1 MIRDSLVFWQKSKF
15 ALHLHANFH
24 DSLKNIEKNSHVFH
38 NNSYICKLNYKIGIK
53 GYSLAIKRIEME
65 NNEQLTQNPA
75 IEGGI
80 ENETTTSKAA
90 TKAID
95 GNEKKKIV
103 KLIQPSILPGK
114 VKVEVNTLV
123 AEMIA
128 ETAPVADEVMPEM
141 VDAAEPDEDELV
153 EDNADLDGLNK
164 LQLVEMLEELVQ
176 DSDVQNIKDKVAA
189 IRLHFNKLNKE
200 DMDNEL
206 DQFLQ
211 GGGEAESF
219 QHVEDPIEQRFNAAF
234 GIFKAN
240 RAKQNEDMEK
250 QKVENLAKKQAI
262 LDELKEIIASDD
274 SLKKTYDDFRALQ
287 DRWKEIGP
295 VPAAENSNLWN
306 NYHFLV
312 EKFFD
317 KVRIGRELRD
327 LDMKKN
333 LDAKIELCEK
343 AEELLDEKSITK
355 AFKALQK
362 LHEDWKEVGPVPQD
376 KKDEIWE
383 RFKAATDKINQIR
396 REHYAQI
403 EEEQTGNLEA
413 KKALCEKAEELIA
426 EDYTSVNAWQKKSDE
441 LSEIFGVWKT
451 IGPASKKDN
460 EEIWQRFRGTMDA
473 FFAKKKEFFATLKDR
488 QTENLERKTQL
499 CIEAEALM
507 ESTDWKNATEQI
519 KKLQEEWK
527 TIGPVPKRHTDKI
540 WKRFRAAC
548 DTFFNRKNEH
558 FSGRRTEEEANLA
571 AKKALIEEI
580 KAFEIGPSRNENM
593 EAIKAFQKRWIEIGY
608 VPMKY
613 KDAINK
619 EYRELIDGFFDTMRK
634 NQNEASTNEFR
645 EMMEGWRDDPNA
657 NDRVRRER
665 NTLQT
670 RIQKLRDE
678 IAAMENNI
686 GFFSNSKNSELMR
699 AEYEKKINKAKDDLK
714 VLEAKL
720 KIAEE

>member
-1 MIRDSLVFWQKSKF
+1 
-15 ALHLHANFH
+15 
-24 DSLKNIEKNSHVFH
+24 
-38 NNSYICKLNYKIGIK
+38 
-53 GYSLAIKRIEME
+53 ME
-65 NNEQLTQNPA
+65 NEKK
-75 IEGGI
+75 
-80 ENETTTSKAA
+80 TSKAPK
-90 TKAID
+90 KAID

-114 VKVEVNTLV
+114 VRIEVNTLV
-123 AEMIA
+123 VEPQQ
-128 ETAPVADEVMPEM
+128 APVVDEELPEIVNAPEM
-141 VDAAEPDEDELV
+141 EEEEVV
-153 EDNADLDGLNK
+153 EENNEFEGLNK

-176 DSDVQNIKDKVAA
+176 DADIQNIKDKVAA
-189 IRLHFNKLNKE
+189 VRLHFNKLNKE

-206 DQFLQ
+206 DRFIQ

-250 QKVENLAKKQAI
+250 QKTENLAKKQAI
-262 LDELKEIIASDD
+262 LDELKEIIASDE

-333 LDAKIELCEK
+333 LDSKIELCEK

-362 LHEDWKEVGPVPQD
+362 LHEEWKEVGPVPQE

-396 REHYAQI
+396 REHYAKI
-403 EEEQTGNLEA
+403 EEEQAGNLET
-413 KKALCEKAEELIA
+413 KKALCDKAEELIA
-426 EDYTSVNAWQKKSDE
+426 EEYTSVNAWQKKSNE
-441 LSEIFGVWKT
+441 LSEIFNVWKT
-451 IGPASKKDN
+451 VGPASKKDN
-460 EEIWQRFRGTMDA
+460 EEIWQRFRGAMDT
-473 FFAKKKEFFATLKDR
+473 FFAKKKAFFASLKDR

-507 ESTDWKNATEQI
+507 ESTEWKNATEQM

-580 KAFEIGPSRNENM
+580 KAFEIGPNRNENM

-608 VPMKY
+608 VPMKH

-619 EYRELIDGFFDTMRK
+619 EYRELIDGLFDTMRK

-645 EMMEGWRDDPNA
+645 EMMEGWKDDPTA

-699 AEYEKKINKAKDDLK
+699 AEYEKKINKAKEDLK

>member
-1 MIRDSLVFWQKSKF
+1 
-15 ALHLHANFH
+15 
-24 DSLKNIEKNSHVFH
+24 
-38 NNSYICKLNYKIGIK
+38 
-53 GYSLAIKRIEME
+53 ME

-75 IEGGI
+75 SGEGF
-80 ENETTTSKAA
+80 ENETTTSKAPK
-90 TKAID
+90 KAID

-114 VKVEVNTLV
+114 VRIEVKTLMDGV
-123 AEMIA
+123 KI
-128 ETAPVADEVMPEM
+128 ETTPVADEVVPEM
-141 VDAAEPDEDELV
+141 ENVPEMDEDELV
-153 EDNADLDGLNK
+153 EDNVEFEGLNK

-176 DSDVQNIKDKVAA
+176 NIDVQSIKDKVAA

-200 DMDNEL
+200 DLDNEL

-211 GGGEAESF
+211 GGGEVESF
-219 QHVEDPIEQRFNAAF
+219 QHVEDPIEQRFNTAF

-240 RAKQNEDMEK
+240 RAKQNEDLEK

-287 DRWKEIGP
+287 DRWKEIGS

-333 LDAKIELCEK
+333 LDAKIDLCEK

-362 LHEDWKEVGPVPQD
+362 LHEDWKEIGPVPQE

-383 RFKAATDKINQIR
+383 RFKAATEKINQIR
-396 REHYAQI
+396 REHYSKI
-403 EEEQTGNLEA
+403 EEEQGANLEA
-413 KKALCEKAEELIA
+413 KKTLCEKAEQLIA
-426 EDYTSVNAWQKKSDE
+426 EEYTSVNAWQKKSDE

-451 IGPASKKDN
+451 VGPASKKDN
-460 EEIWQRFRGTMDA
+460 EEIWQRFRGVMDA
-473 FFAKKKEFFATLKDR
+473 FFAKKKAFFASLKDR

-507 ESTDWKNATEQI
+507 ESTEWKNATEQM

-527 TIGPVPKRHTDKI
+527 TIGPVPKRHADKI

-548 DTFFNRKNEH
+548 DTFFTRKNEH

-571 AKKALIEEI
+571 AKRALIEEI
-580 KAFEIGPSRNENM
+580 KTFELGPNRNENM
-593 EAIKAFQKRWIEIGY
+593 DALKAFQKRWIEIGY
-608 VPMKY
+608 VPMKH

-619 EYRELIDGFFDTMRK
+619 EYRELIDGLFDMMRK

-645 EMMEGWRDDPNA
+645 EMMEGWKDDPNA
-657 NDRVRRER
+657 GDRVRKESSK
-665 NTLQT
+665 LQI
-670 RIQKLRDE
+670 RIQKLREE
-678 IAAMENNI
+678 ISVLENNI

-699 AEYEKKINKAKDDLK
+699 AEYEKKINKAKEDLK
-714 VLEAKL
+714 VLEEKL

>member
-1 MIRDSLVFWQKSKF
+1 
-15 ALHLHANFH
+15 
-24 DSLKNIEKNSHVFH
+24 
-38 NNSYICKLNYKIGIK
+38 
-53 GYSLAIKRIEME
+53 ME
-65 NNEQLTQNPA
+65 NNEQLNQNSPVS
-75 IEGGI
+75 EGM
-80 ENETTTSKAA
+80 ENEKKTSKAPK
-90 TKAID
+90 KAID

-114 VKVEVNTLV
+114 VRIEVNTLV
-123 AEMIA
+123 VEPQQ
-128 ETAPVADEVMPEM
+128 APVVDEELPEIVNAPEM
-141 VDAAEPDEDELV
+141 EEEEVV
-153 EDNADLDGLNK
+153 EENNEFEGLNK

-176 DSDVQNIKDKVAA
+176 DADIQNIKDKVAA
-189 IRLHFNKLNKE
+189 VRLHFNKLNKE

-206 DQFLQ
+206 DRFIQ

-250 QKVENLAKKQAI
+250 QKTENLAKKQAI
-262 LDELKEIIASDD
+262 LDELKEIIASDE

-333 LDAKIELCEK
+333 LDSKIELCEK

-362 LHEDWKEVGPVPQD
+362 LHEEWKEVGPVPQE

-396 REHYAQI
+396 REHYAKI
-403 EEEQTGNLEA
+403 EEEQAGNLET
-413 KKALCEKAEELIA
+413 KKALCDKAEELIA
-426 EDYTSVNAWQKKSDE
+426 EEYTSVNAWQKKSNE
-441 LSEIFGVWKT
+441 LSEIFNVWKT
-451 IGPASKKDN
+451 VGPASKKDN
-460 EEIWQRFRGTMDA
+460 EEIWQRFRGAMDT
-473 FFAKKKEFFATLKDR
+473 FFAKKKAFFASLKDR

-507 ESTDWKNATEQI
+507 ESTEWKNATEQM

-580 KAFEIGPSRNENM
+580 KAFEIGPNRNENM

-608 VPMKY
+608 VPMKH

-619 EYRELIDGFFDTMRK
+619 EYRELIDGLFDTMRK

-645 EMMEGWRDDPNA
+645 EMMEGWKDDPTA

-699 AEYEKKINKAKDDLK
+699 AEYEKKINKAKEDLK

>member
-1 MIRDSLVFWQKSKF
+1 
-15 ALHLHANFH
+15 
-24 DSLKNIEKNSHVFH
+24 
-38 NNSYICKLNYKIGIK
+38 
-53 GYSLAIKRIEME
+53 ME

-75 IEGGI
+75 IEEGI
-80 ENETTTSKAA
+80 ENETTTSKAPK
-90 TKAID
+90 KAID

-103 KLIQPSILPGK
+103 KLIQPNILPGK
-114 VKVEVNTLV
+114 VRIEVNTLV
-123 AEMIA
+123 AEAKA
-128 ETAPVADEVMPEM
+128 EPAPAMDEVMPEM
-141 VDAAEPDEDELV
+141 AETPELDEEDLV

-176 DSDVQNIKDKVAA
+176 DSDVQKIKDKVAA
-189 IRLHFNKLNKE
+189 IRLHFNKLNKD

-206 DQFLQ
+206 DQFLK

-234 GIFKAN
+234 GIFKSN
-240 RAKQNEDMEK
+240 RAKQNEDLEK
-250 QKVENLAKKQAI
+250 QKVDNLAKKQAI
-262 LDELKEIIASDD
+262 LDELKEIITSDD
-274 SLKKTYDDFRALQ
+274 TLKKTYDDFRALQ

-306 NYHFLV
+306 SYHFLV

-396 REHYAQI
+396 REHYAKI
-403 EEEQTGNLEA
+403 EEEQASNLEA
-413 KKALCEKAEELIA
+413 KKALCDKAEELIA
-426 EDYTSVNAWQKKSDE
+426 EDYQSVNAWQKKSTE
-441 LSEIFGVWKT
+441 LAEIFGIWKT
-451 IGPASKKDN
+451 VGPASKKDN
-460 EEIWQRFRGTMDA
+460 EDIWQRFRGSMDT

-499 CIEAEALM
+499 CIEAEGLM
-507 ESTDWKNATEQI
+507 ESTEWKHATEQM

-548 DTFFNRKNEH
+548 DTFFTRKNEH

-571 AKKALIEEI
+571 AKRSLIEEI
-580 KAFEIGPSRNENM
+580 KSFQLTPSRNENM
-593 EAIKAFQKRWIEIGY
+593 DAIKAFQKRWIEIGY
-608 VPMKY
+608 VPMKH

-619 EYRELIDGFFDTMRK
+619 EYRELIDGLFDTMRK
-634 NQNEASTNEFR
+634 NQNEASTNDFR
-645 EMMEGWRDDPNA
+645 EMMESWKDDPNA

-699 AEYEKKINKAKDDLK
+699 AEYEKKITKAKDDLK

-720 KIAEE
+720 KIAEG

>member
-1 MIRDSLVFWQKSKF
+1 
-15 ALHLHANFH
+15 
-24 DSLKNIEKNSHVFH
+24 
-38 NNSYICKLNYKIGIK
+38 
-53 GYSLAIKRIEME
+53 ME
-65 NNEQLTQNPA
+65 NNEELTQNPVVS
-75 IEGGI
+75 EEV
-80 ENETTTSKAA
+80 ENELITKKAPK
-90 TKAID
+90 KALD
-95 GNEKKKIV
+95 ANEKKKIV
-103 KLIQPSILPGK
+103 KLIQSSILPTK
-114 VKVEVNTLV
+114 VRIEVNTLV
-123 AEMIA
+123 AEKNA

-141 VDAAEPDEDELV
+141 VDAIDPDEEELV
-153 EDNADLDGLNK
+153 EDNTDLDGLNK

-176 DSDVQNIKDKVAA
+176 DPDVQNIKDKVAA

-206 DQFLQ
+206 DKFLQ

-250 QKVENLAKKQAI
+250 QKMENLAKKQAI
-262 LDELKEIIASDD
+262 LEELKEIIASDD
-274 SLKKTYDDFRALQ
+274 SLKKTYDDFRGLQ

-355 AFKALQK
+355 AFKSLQK
-362 LHEDWKEVGPVPQD
+362 LHEEWKEVGPVPQD

-403 EEEQTGNLEA
+403 EEEQSGNLEA
-413 KKALCEKAEELIA
+413 KKALCEKAEELVA

-460 EEIWQRFRGTMDA
+460 EEIWQRFRGAMDT
-473 FFAKKKEFFATLKDR
+473 FFAKKKAFFATLKDR

-548 DTFFNRKNEH
+548 DTFFTRKNEH

-571 AKKALIEEI
+571 AKKALLEEI
-580 KAFEIGPSRNENM
+580 KAFEIGPNRNENM

-699 AEYEKKINKAKDDLK
+699 AEYEKKINKAKEDLK

>member
-1 MIRDSLVFWQKSKF
+1 
-15 ALHLHANFH
+15 
-24 DSLKNIEKNSHVFH
+24 
-38 NNSYICKLNYKIGIK
+38 
-53 GYSLAIKRIEME
+53 ME
-65 NNEQLTQNPA
+65 NNEQLNQNSPVS
-75 IEGGI
+75 EGM
-80 ENETTTSKAA
+80 ENEKKTSKAPK
-90 TKAID
+90 KAID

-114 VKVEVNTLV
+114 VRIEVNTLV
-123 AEMIA
+123 VEPQQ
-128 ETAPVADEVMPEM
+128 APVVDEELPEIVNAPEMEEDEV
-141 VDAAEPDEDELV
+141 V
-153 EDNADLDGLNK
+153 EENNEFEGLNK
-164 LQLVEMLEELVQ
+164 LQLVEKLEELVQ
-176 DSDVQNIKDKVAA
+176 DADVQNIKDKVAA
-189 IRLHFNKLNKE
+189 VRLHFNKLNKE

-206 DQFLQ
+206 DRFIQ

-250 QKVENLAKKQAI
+250 QKTENLAKKQAI
-262 LDELKEIIASDD
+262 LDELKEIIASDE

-333 LDAKIELCEK
+333 LDSKIELCEK
-343 AEELLDEKSITK
+343 AEELLGEKSITK

-362 LHEDWKEVGPVPQD
+362 LHEEWKEVGPVPQE

-396 REHYAQI
+396 REHYAKI
-403 EEEQTGNLEA
+403 EEEQSGNLET
-413 KKALCEKAEELIA
+413 KKALCDKAEELIA
-426 EDYTSVNAWQKKSDE
+426 EEYTSVNAWQKKSNE
-441 LSEIFGVWKT
+441 LSEIFNVWKT
-451 IGPASKKDN
+451 VGPASKKDN
-460 EEIWQRFRGTMDA
+460 EEIWQRFRGAMDT
-473 FFAKKKEFFATLKDR
+473 FFAKKKAFFASLKDR

-507 ESTDWKNATEQI
+507 ESTEWKNATEQM

-580 KAFEIGPSRNENM
+580 KAFEIGPNRNENM

-608 VPMKY
+608 VPMKH

-619 EYRELIDGFFDTMRK
+619 EYRELIDGLFDTMRK

-645 EMMEGWRDDPNA
+645 EMMEGWKDDPTA

-699 AEYEKKINKAKDDLK
+699 AEYEKKINKAKEDLK

>member
-1 MIRDSLVFWQKSKF
+1 
-15 ALHLHANFH
+15 
-24 DSLKNIEKNSHVFH
+24 
-38 NNSYICKLNYKIGIK
+38 
-53 GYSLAIKRIEME
+53 ME

-75 IEGGI
+75 IEEGI
-80 ENETTTSKAA
+80 ENETMTSKASN
-90 TKAID
+90 KAID

-103 KLIQPSILPGK
+103 KLIQSNILPGK
-114 VKVEVNTLV
+114 VKIEVNTLV
-123 AEMIA
+123 AEAQA
-128 ETAPVADEVMPEM
+128 ETAPVDDEVMPEI
-141 VDAAEPDEDELV
+141 VEAPEPDEDEMA
-153 EDNADLDGLNK
+153 EDNTDFDGLNK
-164 LQLVEMLEELVQ
+164 LELVEKLEELVQ
-176 DSDVQNIKDKVAA
+176 ETDVQKIKDKVSA

-206 DQFLQ
+206 SQFLQ

-219 QHVEDPIEQRFNAAF
+219 QHIEDPIEQRFNAAF
-234 GIFKAN
+234 GIYKAN
-240 RAKQNEDMEK
+240 RAKQNEDLEK
-250 QKVENLAKKQAI
+250 QKQENLTKKQAI
-262 LDELKEIIASDD
+262 LDELRGILASDD
-274 SLKKTYDDFRALQ
+274 MLKKTYDDFRALQ
-287 DRWKEIGP
+287 DRWKEIGS

-317 KVRIGRELRD
+317 KIKMERELRD

-396 REHYAQI
+396 REHYAQL

-451 IGPASKKDN
+451 VGPAGKKEN
-460 EEIWQRFRGTMDA
+460 EEIWQRFRASMDA

-507 ESTDWKNATEQI
+507 DSTEWKNATEQM

-571 AKKALIEEI
+571 AKKALLEEI
-580 KAFEIGPSRNENM
+580 KAFELGTSRNENM
-593 EAIKAFQKRWIEIGY
+593 DAIKAFQKRWIEIGY
-608 VPMKY
+608 VPMKQ

-619 EYRELIDGFFDTMRK
+619 EYRELIDGLFDTMRK

-645 EMMEGWRDDPNA
+645 EMMESWKDDPNA
-657 NDRVRRER
+657 GERVRKEG
-665 NTLQT
+665 NKLQT
-670 RIQKLRDE
+670 RIQKLREE
-678 IAAMENNI
+678 IAVLENNI

-699 AEYEKKINKAKDDLK
+699 AEYEKKINKAKEDLK
-714 VLEAKL
+714 VLEDKL

>member
-1 MIRDSLVFWQKSKF
+1 
-15 ALHLHANFH
+15 
-24 DSLKNIEKNSHVFH
+24 
-38 NNSYICKLNYKIGIK
+38 
-53 GYSLAIKRIEME
+53 ME
-65 NNEQLTQNPA
+65 NNEQLNQNSVVN
-75 IEGGI
+75 EGV
-80 ENETTTSKAA
+80 ENEQITSKAQK
-90 TKAID
+90 KAID
-95 GNEKKKIV
+95 ANEKKKIV
-103 KLIQPSILPGK
+103 KLIQPSILPAK
-114 VKVEVNTLV
+114 VRIDVHTLMAEEKAEV
-123 AEMIA
+123 
-128 ETAPVADEVMPEM
+128 APATDEVIPEM
-141 VDAAEPDEDELV
+141 ENVPEVDEEELE
-153 EDNADLDGLNK
+153 EDNVELEGLNK

-176 DSDVQNIKDKVAA
+176 DTEIQNIKDKVSA

-206 DQFLQ
+206 DQFLK
-211 GGGEAESF
+211 GGGEAESY

-240 RAKQNEDMEK
+240 RAKQNEDLEK

-262 LDELKEIIASDD
+262 LDELKEIIASDET
-274 SLKKTYDDFRALQ
+274 LKKTYDDFRALQ
-287 DRWKEIGP
+287 DRWKEIGS

-333 LDAKIELCEK
+333 LDAKIDLCEK

-396 REHYAQI
+396 REHYSKI
-403 EEEQTGNLEA
+403 EEEQTANLET
-413 KKALCEKAEELIA
+413 KKALCDKAEELVA
-426 EDYTSVNAWQKKSDE
+426 ENYQSVNAWQKKSTE
-441 LSEIFGVWKT
+441 LSEIFDVWKT
-451 IGPASKKDN
+451 VGPAGKKDN
-460 EEIWQRFRGTMDA
+460 EEIWQRFRGTMDT
-473 FFAKKKEFFATLKDR
+473 FFAMKKAFFATLKDR

-499 CIEAEALM
+499 CIEAEGLM
-507 ESTDWKNATEQI
+507 DSTEWKTATEQI

-527 TIGPVPKRHTDKI
+527 TIGPVPKRHADKI

-558 FSGRRTEEEANLA
+558 FSGRRTEEEANLT
-571 AKKALIEEI
+571 AKKALLDEI
-580 KAFEIGPSRNENM
+580 KAFELTSSRNENM
-593 EAIKAFQKRWIEIGY
+593 DAIKAFQKRWIEIGF
-608 VPMKY
+608 VPMKH
-613 KDAINK
+613 KDSINK
-619 EYRELIDGFFDTMRK
+619 EYRELIDGLFDTMRK
-634 NQNEASTNEFR
+634 NQNEASTNDFR
-645 EMMEGWRDDPNA
+645 EMMETWKDDPNA
-657 NDRVRRER
+657 NDKVRRER

-699 AEYEKKINKAKDDLK
+699 AEYEKKINKAKEDLK
-714 VLEAKL
+714 VLEEKL

>member
-1 MIRDSLVFWQKSKF
+1 
-15 ALHLHANFH
+15 
-24 DSLKNIEKNSHVFH
+24 
-38 NNSYICKLNYKIGIK
+38 
-53 GYSLAIKRIEME
+53 ME
-65 NNEQLTQNPA
+65 NEKKTA
-75 IEGGI
+75 
-80 ENETTTSKAA
+80 KAPK
-90 TKAID
+90 KAID

-114 VKVEVNTLV
+114 VRIEVSTLV
-123 AEMIA
+123 EEQP
-128 ETAPVADEVMPEM
+128 ETAPVVDEELPEIVNVPEMEEDEVE
-141 VDAAEPDEDELV
+141 ENNEFE
-153 EDNADLDGLNK
+153 GLNK

-176 DSDVQNIKDKVAA
+176 DADVQNIKDKVAA
-189 IRLHFNKLNKE
+189 VRLHFNKLNKV

-206 DQFLQ
+206 DRFIQ

-240 RAKQNEDMEK
+240 RAKQNEDLEK
-250 QKVENLAKKQAI
+250 QKAENLVKKQAI
-262 LDELKEIIASDD
+262 LEELKEIIASDE

-295 VPAAENSNLWN
+295 VPAAENANLWN

-333 LDAKIELCEK
+333 LDAKIDLCEK

-355 AFKALQK
+355 AFKSLQK
-362 LHEDWKEVGPVPQD
+362 LHEEWKEVGPVPQE

-383 RFKAATDKINQIR
+383 RFKSATDKINQIR
-396 REHYAQI
+396 REHYAKI
-403 EEEQTGNLEA
+403 EEEQAGNLET
-413 KKALCEKAEELIA
+413 KKALCDKAEELLA
-426 EDYTSVNAWQKKSDE
+426 EEYTSVNAWQKKSNE
-441 LSEIFGVWKT
+441 LSEIFNVWKT
-451 IGPASKKDN
+451 VGPASKKDN
-460 EEIWQRFRGTMDA
+460 EEIWQRFRGAMDT
-473 FFAKKKEFFATLKDR
+473 FFAKKKAFFASLKDR

-507 ESTDWKNATEQI
+507 ESTDWKNATEQM

-580 KAFEIGPSRNENM
+580 KAFEIGPNRNENM
-593 EAIKAFQKRWIEIGY
+593 DAIKAFQKRWIEIGY

-619 EYRELIDGFFDTMRK
+619 EYRELIDGLFDTMRK

-645 EMMEGWRDDPNA
+645 EMMDTWKDDPNA

-678 IAAMENNI
+678 IAVLENNI

-699 AEYEKKINKAKDDLK
+699 AEYEKKIKKAKDDLK

>member
-1 MIRDSLVFWQKSKF
+1 MV
-15 ALHLHANFH
+15 
-24 DSLKNIEKNSHVFH
+24 V
-38 NNSYICKLNYKIGIK
+38 
-53 GYSLAIKRIEME
+53 KRIEME
-65 NNEQLTQNPA
+65 NNEQLTQNPSM
-75 IEGGI
+75 EEGI
-80 ENETTTSKAA
+80 ENAMTTKASK
-90 TKAID
+90 KAID

-103 KLIQPSILPGK
+103 KLIQPSILPAK
-114 VKVEVNTLV
+114 VRIEVATLV
-123 AEMIA
+123 AETIA
-128 ETAPVADEVMPEM
+128 ETAPEADEVMPEM
-141 VDAAEPDEDELV
+141 VDVAEPDEEELV

-200 DMDNEL
+200 DLDNEL
-206 DQFLQ
+206 DKFLQ

-219 QHVEDPIEQRFNAAF
+219 QHTEDPVEQRFNAAF

-250 QKVENLAKKQAI
+250 QKAENLAKKQAI

-274 SLKKTYDDFRALQ
+274 SLKKTYDDFRGLQ

-403 EEEQTGNLEA
+403 EGEQSANLEA
-413 KKALCEKAEELIA
+413 KKALCEKAEALIA
-426 EDYTSVNAWQKKSDE
+426 EDYTSVNAWQKKSTE

-451 IGPASKKDN
+451 VGPANKKDN
-460 EEIWQRFRGTMDA
+460 EEIWQRFRGAMDA
-473 FFAKKKEFFATLKDR
+473 FFAKKKEFFAGLKDR

-507 ESTDWKNATEQI
+507 ESTEWKNATEQM

-527 TIGPVPKRHTDKI
+527 TIGPVPKRHADKI

-548 DTFFNRKNEH
+548 DAFFTARDNRPDGQG
-558 FSGRRTEEEANLA
+558 SLSANLA

-580 KAFEIGPSRNENM
+580 KAYEPAADKDVDAQKSFAEKWNAIG
-593 EAIKAFQKRWIEIGY
+593 F
-608 VPMKY
+608 VPFKE
-613 KDAINK
+613 KDAIQAAYK
-619 EYRELIDGFFDTMRK
+619 EAMSSKFPGFGSRGPRRP
-634 NQNEASTNEFR
+634 ERGA
-645 EMMEGWRDDPNA
+645 G
-657 NDRVRRER
+657 RER
-665 NTLQT
+665 RPMTETDRLKEQFNALQSE
-670 RIQKLRDE
+670 IQTY
-678 IAAMENNI
+678 ENNI
-686 GFFSNSKNSELMR
+686 GFFGLSKG
-699 AEYEKKINKAKDDLK
+699 AEKLKAQMQERIDAAKAKLEELK
-714 VLEAKL
+714 AQIRAKE
-720 KIAEE
+720 AEEAQE

>member
-1 MIRDSLVFWQKSKF
+1 
-15 ALHLHANFH
+15 
-24 DSLKNIEKNSHVFH
+24 
-38 NNSYICKLNYKIGIK
+38 
-53 GYSLAIKRIEME
+53 ME
-65 NNEQLTQNPA
+65 NNEQLAQNPSTN
-75 IEGGI
+75 EGI
-80 ENETTTSKAA
+80 ENEQITKKAA
-90 TKAID
+90 KKAID
-95 GNEKKKIV
+95 ANEKKKIV
-103 KLIQPSILPGK
+103 KLIQPNILPGK
-114 VKVEVNTLV
+114 VRIDVATLGG
-123 AEMIA
+123 EEKP
-128 ETAPVADEVMPEM
+128 ETAPLADEVMPDIVEAPEM
-141 VDAAEPDEDELV
+141 DEDEGV
-153 EDNADLDGLNK
+153 EDIALDGLNK

-176 DSDVQNIKDKVAA
+176 DSDIQNIKDKVAA

-240 RAKQNEDMEK
+240 RAKQNEDLEK
-250 QKVENLAKKQAI
+250 QKVENLSKKQAI
-262 LDELKEIIASDD
+262 LDELKEIIASDE
-274 SLKKTYDDFRALQ
+274 SLKKTYDDFHALQ

-333 LDAKIELCEK
+333 LDSKIELCEK

-396 REHYAQI
+396 REHYSKI
-403 EEEQTGNLEA
+403 EEEQTSNLET
-413 KKALCEKAEELIA
+413 KKALCDKAEELIA
-426 EDYTSVNAWQKKSDE
+426 EDYQSVNAWQKKSTE
-441 LSEIFGVWKT
+441 LAEIFGIWKT
-451 IGPASKKDN
+451 VGPASKKDN
-460 EEIWQRFRGTMDA
+460 EEIWQRFRGTMDT
-473 FFAKKKEFFATLKDR
+473 FFAKKKAFFAGLKDR

-507 ESTDWKNATEQI
+507 DSSEWKTVTEQM

-558 FSGRRTEEEANLA
+558 FSGRRTEEDANLA

-580 KAFEIGPSRNENM
+580 KAFQLTPSRNENM

-608 VPMKY
+608 VPMKH

-619 EYRELIDGFFDTMRK
+619 EYRELIDGLFDMMRK
-634 NQNEASTNEFR
+634 NQNEASTNDFR
-645 EMMEGWRDDPNA
+645 EMMESWKDDPNA
-657 NDRVRRER
+657 GERVRKESSK
-665 NTLQT
+665 LQT

-699 AEYEKKINKAKDDLK
+699 AEYEKKINKAKEDLK

>member
-1 MIRDSLVFWQKSKF
+1 M
-15 ALHLHANFH
+15 
-24 DSLKNIEKNSHVFH
+24 
-38 NNSYICKLNYKIGIK
+38 
-53 GYSLAIKRIEME
+53 AIKRIEME

-426 EDYTSVNAWQKKSDE
+426 EDYTSVNAWQKKSTE

-699 AEYEKKINKAKDDLK
+699 AEYEKKINKAKEDLK

>member
-1 MIRDSLVFWQKSKF
+1 
-15 ALHLHANFH
+15 
-24 DSLKNIEKNSHVFH
+24 
-38 NNSYICKLNYKIGIK
+38 
-53 GYSLAIKRIEME
+53 ME
-65 NNEQLTQNPA
+65 NNEQQNQNP
-75 IEGGI
+75 ITQEGI
-80 ENETTTSKAA
+80 ENEQITSNVSK
-90 TKAID
+90 KAID
-95 GNEKKKIV
+95 ANEKKKIV
-103 KLIQPSILPGK
+103 KLIQPNILPGK
-114 VKVEVNTLV
+114 VRVEAKSFDDTP
-123 AEMIA
+123 
-128 ETAPVADEVMPEM
+128 APVADEMMPEM
-141 VDAAEPDEDELV
+141 TEIADQDEDEMV
-153 EDNADLDGLNK
+153 EDNADLEGLNK
-164 LQLVEMLEELVQ
+164 LQLVEMLEELVK
-176 DSDVQNIKDKVAA
+176 DADVQNIKDKVAA

-200 DMDNEL
+200 DMDSEL
-206 DQFLQ
+206 EKFLQ

-219 QHVEDPIEQRFNAAF
+219 QHVEDPVEQRFNAAF

-240 RAKQNEDMEK
+240 RAKQNEDLEK
-250 QKVENLAKKQAI
+250 QKADNLAKKQAI
-262 LDELKEIIASDD
+262 LDELKDIIASDD
-274 SLKKTYDDFRALQ
+274 TLKKTYDDFRALQ

-295 VPAAENSNLWN
+295 VPATENSNLWN

-333 LDAKIELCEK
+333 LDAKIDLCEK

-362 LHEDWKEVGPVPQD
+362 LHEDWKEIGPVPQD

-396 REHYAQI
+396 REHYAKI
-403 EEEQTGNLEA
+403 EEEQSGNLEA
-413 KKALCEKAEELIA
+413 KKALCEKAEELVA
-426 EDYTSVNAWQKKSDE
+426 EDYVSVNAWQKKSTE

-451 IGPASKKDN
+451 VGPASKKDN
-460 EEIWQRFRGTMDA
+460 EEIWQRFRSSMDT
-473 FFAKKKEFFATLKDR
+473 FFAKKKAFFAGLKDR

-499 CIEAEALM
+499 CIEAEGLM
-507 ESTDWKNATEQI
+507 ESTDWKSATEQM

-527 TIGPVPKRHTDKI
+527 TIGPVPKRHADKV

-571 AKKALIEEI
+571 AKKALLEEI
-580 KAFEIGPSRNENM
+580 KAFELGASRNENM

-608 VPMKY
+608 VPMKH
-613 KDAINK
+613 KDNINK
-619 EYRELIDGFFDTMRK
+619 EYRELIDGLFDTMRK

-645 EMMEGWRDDPNA
+645 EMMESWKDDPNA
-657 NDRVRRER
+657 GDRVRREG
-665 NTLQT
+665 NKLQT

-678 IAAMENNI
+678 IAVLENNI
-686 GFFSNSKNSELMR
+686 GFFAKSKNAELMR
-699 AEYEKKINKAKDDLK
+699 AEYEKKINKAKEDLK
-714 VLEAKL
+714 VLEDKL

>member
-1 MIRDSLVFWQKSKF
+1 
-15 ALHLHANFH
+15 
-24 DSLKNIEKNSHVFH
+24 
-38 NNSYICKLNYKIGIK
+38 
-53 GYSLAIKRIEME
+53 ME
-65 NNEQLTQNPA
+65 NNEQLAQNPSTN
-75 IEGGI
+75 EGI
-80 ENETTTSKAA
+80 ENEQITKKAA
-90 TKAID
+90 KKAID
-95 GNEKKKIV
+95 ANEKKKIV
-103 KLIQPSILPGK
+103 KLIQPNILPGK
-114 VKVEVNTLV
+114 VRIDVATLGG
-123 AEMIA
+123 EEKP
-128 ETAPVADEVMPEM
+128 ETAPLADEVMPDIVEAPEM
-141 VDAAEPDEDELV
+141 DEDEGV
-153 EDNADLDGLNK
+153 EDIALDGLNK

-176 DSDVQNIKDKVAA
+176 DSDIQNIKDKVAA

-240 RAKQNEDMEK
+240 RAKQNEDLEK
-250 QKVENLAKKQAI
+250 QKVENLSKKLSI
-262 LDELKEIIASDD
+262 LDELKEIIASDE
-274 SLKKTYDDFRALQ
+274 SLKKTYDDFHALQ

-333 LDAKIELCEK
+333 LDSKIELCEK

-396 REHYAQI
+396 REHYSKI
-403 EEEQTGNLEA
+403 EEEQTSNLET
-413 KKALCEKAEELIA
+413 KKALCDKAEELIA
-426 EDYTSVNAWQKKSDE
+426 EDYQSVNAWQKKSTE
-441 LSEIFGVWKT
+441 LAEIFGIWKT
-451 IGPASKKDN
+451 VGPASKKDN
-460 EEIWQRFRGTMDA
+460 EEIWQRFRGTMDT
-473 FFAKKKEFFATLKDR
+473 FFAKKKAFFAGLKDR

-507 ESTDWKNATEQI
+507 DSSEWKTVTEQM

-558 FSGRRTEEEANLA
+558 FSGRRTEEDANLA

-580 KAFEIGPSRNENM
+580 KAFQLTPSRNENM

-608 VPMKY
+608 VPMKH

-619 EYRELIDGFFDTMRK
+619 EYRELIDGLFDMMRK

-645 EMMEGWRDDPNA
+645 EMMEGWKDDPSA
-657 NDRVRRER
+657 NDKVRRER
-665 NTLQT
+665 LTLQN

-699 AEYEKKINKAKDDLK
+699 AEYEKKINKAKEDLK

>member
-1 MIRDSLVFWQKSKF
+1 MYNRVKATLI
-15 ALHLHANFH
+15 
-24 DSLKNIEKNSHVFH
+24 
-38 NNSYICKLNYKIGIK
+38 
-53 GYSLAIKRIEME
+53 IKRIEME

-75 IEGGI
+75 IEEGI
-80 ENETTTSKAA
+80 ENETTTSKASK
-90 TKAID
+90 KAID

-114 VKVEVNTLV
+114 VRIEVNTLV
-123 AEMIA
+123 ADATA
-128 ETAPVADEVMPEM
+128 EPAPAVDEVMPEM
-141 VDAAEPDEDELV
+141 MENPELDEEELV

-176 DSDVQNIKDKVAA
+176 DSDIQKIKDKVAA
-189 IRLHFNKLNKE
+189 VRLHFNALNKE

-206 DQFLQ
+206 SQFLQ

-250 QKVENLAKKQAI
+250 QKVENLAKKQSI
-262 LDELKEIIASDD
+262 LEELKEIIASDD
-274 SLKKTYDDFRALQ
+274 TLKKTYDDFRALQ

-295 VPAAENSNLWN
+295 VPPAENSNLWN

-333 LDAKIELCEK
+333 LDAKIDLCEK

-383 RFKAATDKINQIR
+383 RFKAATDKINAIR
-396 REHYAQI
+396 REHYSKI
-403 EEEQTGNLEA
+403 EEEQTANLEA
-413 KKALCEKAEELIA
+413 KKTLCEKAEELVA
-426 EDYTSVNAWQKKSDE
+426 EAYTSVNAWQKKSTE
-441 LSEIFGVWKT
+441 LSDIFGVWKT
-451 IGPASKKDN
+451 VGPASKKDN
-460 EEIWQRFRGTMDA
+460 EEIWQRFRGTMDK
-473 FFAKKKEFFATLKDR
+473 FFAMKKEFFASLKDK

-507 ESTDWKNATEQI
+507 DSTDWKNATEQM

-527 TIGPVPKRHTDKI
+527 TIGPVPKRHADKI

-571 AKKALIEEI
+571 AKKALLEEI
-580 KAFEIGPSRNENM
+580 KAFKVGPNRNENM

-608 VPMKY
+608 VPMKH

-619 EYRELIDGFFDTMRK
+619 EYRELSDGFFDTMRK

-645 EMMEGWRDDPNA
+645 EMMDTWKDDPNA
-657 NDRVRRER
+657 NDKVRRER
-665 NTLQT
+665 NTLQN

-699 AEYEKKINKAKDDLK
+699 AEYEKKINKAKEDLK
-714 VLEAKL
+714 VLEEKL

>member
-1 MIRDSLVFWQKSKF
+1 
-15 ALHLHANFH
+15 
-24 DSLKNIEKNSHVFH
+24 
-38 NNSYICKLNYKIGIK
+38 
-53 GYSLAIKRIEME
+53 ME

-75 IEGGI
+75 IEEGI
-80 ENETTTSKAA
+80 ENETTTSKAP
-90 TKAID
+90 KNAID

-114 VKVEVNTLV
+114 VRIEVKTLMDGV
-123 AEMIA
+123 KT
-128 ETAPVADEVMPEM
+128 ETAPLADEVIPEM
-141 VDAAEPDEDELV
+141 ENAPEIDDEELV
-153 EDNADLDGLNK
+153 EDNNELDGLNK
-164 LQLVEMLEELVQ
+164 LQLVVMLEELVQ
-176 DSDVQNIKDKVAA
+176 NVDIQSIKDKVAA

-200 DMDNEL
+200 DLDNEL

-219 QHVEDPIEQRFNAAF
+219 QHVEDPIEQRFNTAF

-240 RAKQNEDMEK
+240 RAKQNEDLEK

-295 VPAAENSNLWN
+295 VPATENSNLWN

-362 LHEDWKEVGPVPQD
+362 LHEDWKEIGPVPQE

-396 REHYAQI
+396 REHYSKI
-403 EEEQTGNLEA
+403 EEEQGANLEA
-413 KKALCEKAEELIA
+413 KKTLCEKVEELIA
-426 EDYTSVNAWQKKSDE
+426 EDYTSVNAWQKKSTE

-451 IGPASKKDN
+451 VGPASKKDN
-460 EEIWQRFRGTMDA
+460 EEIWQRFRGAMDT
-473 FFAKKKEFFATLKDR
+473 FFAKKKAFFATLKDR

-507 ESTDWKNATEQI
+507 DSTEWKNTTEQM

-527 TIGPVPKRHTDKI
+527 TIGPVPKRHADKI

-548 DTFFNRKNEH
+548 DNFFTRKNEH

-580 KAFEIGPSRNENM
+580 KAFELGPNRNENM
-593 EAIKAFQKRWIEIGY
+593 DALKAFQKRWIEIGY

-613 KDAINK
+613 KDTINK
-619 EYRELIDGFFDTMRK
+619 EYRELIDGYFDMMRK

-645 EMMEGWRDDPNA
+645 EMMEGWKDDPNA
-657 NDRVRRER
+657 GERVRKESSK
-665 NTLQT
+665 LQI
-670 RIQKLRDE
+670 RIQKLREE
-678 IAAMENNI
+678 ISVLENNI

-699 AEYEKKINKAKDDLK
+699 AEYEKKINKAKEDLK
-714 VLEAKL
+714 VLEEKL

>member
-1 MIRDSLVFWQKSKF
+1 
-15 ALHLHANFH
+15 
-24 DSLKNIEKNSHVFH
+24 
-38 NNSYICKLNYKIGIK
+38 
-53 GYSLAIKRIEME
+53 ME
-65 NNEQLTQNPA
+65 NNEQLNQNPV
-75 IEGGI
+75 IEEGI
-80 ENETTTSKAA
+80 ENEQITVKALK
-90 TKAID
+90 KAID
-95 GNEKKKIV
+95 ANEKKKIV

-114 VKVEVNTLV
+114 VRIEVKTLMEDEKVES
-123 AEMIA
+123 
-128 ETAPVADEVMPEM
+128 APLADEVIPEI
-141 VDAAEPDEDELV
+141 ENTPEIEDEELV
-153 EDNADLDGLNK
+153 EDNNELDDLNK

-176 DSDVQNIKDKVAA
+176 NTDIQSIKDKVAA
-189 IRLHFNKLNKE
+189 IRIHFNKLNKE

-219 QHVEDPIEQRFNAAF
+219 QHVEDPVEQRFNTAF

-240 RAKQNEDMEK
+240 RAKQNEDLEK
-250 QKVENLAKKQAI
+250 QKTENLAKKQAI

-295 VPAAENSNLWN
+295 VPAAESSNLWN

-333 LDAKIELCEK
+333 LETKIELCEK

-396 REHYAQI
+396 REHYSKI
-403 EEEQTGNLEA
+403 EEEQTANLEA
-413 KKALCEKAEELIA
+413 KKALCDKAEELIA
-426 EDYTSVNAWQKKSDE
+426 EDYPSVNAWQKKSEE

-451 IGPASKKDN
+451 VGPASKKDN
-460 EEIWQRFRGTMDA
+460 EEIWQRFRGAMDT
-473 FFAKKKEFFATLKDR
+473 FFAKKKAFFAGLKDR

-499 CIEAEALM
+499 CIEAEGLM
-507 ESTDWKNATEQI
+507 ESTEWKTATEQI

-527 TIGPVPKRHTDKI
+527 TIGPVPKRHADKI

-580 KAFEIGPSRNENM
+580 KAFQLTSSRNENM
-593 EAIKAFQKRWIEIGY
+593 DAIKAFQKRWIEIGF
-608 VPMKY
+608 VPMKH
-613 KDAINK
+613 KDSINK
-619 EYRELIDGFFDTMRK
+619 EYRELIDGLFDAMRK

-645 EMMEGWRDDPNA
+645 EMMESWKDDPNA
-657 NDRVRRER
+657 GDRVRKEG
-665 NTLQT
+665 NKLQT

-699 AEYEKKINKAKDDLK
+699 AEYEKKINKAKEDLK
-714 VLEAKL
+714 VLEVKTFRL
-720 KIAEE
+720 EVQTEVQSS

>member
-1 MIRDSLVFWQKSKF
+1 
-15 ALHLHANFH
+15 
-24 DSLKNIEKNSHVFH
+24 
-38 NNSYICKLNYKIGIK
+38 
-53 GYSLAIKRIEME
+53 ME

-75 IEGGI
+75 IEEGI
-80 ENETTTSKAA
+80 ENETMTSKASN
-90 TKAID
+90 KAID

-103 KLIQPSILPGK
+103 KLIQSNILPGK
-114 VKVEVNTLV
+114 VKIEVNTLV
-123 AEMIA
+123 AEAQA
-128 ETAPVADEVMPEM
+128 ETAPVDDEVMPEI
-141 VDAAEPDEDELV
+141 VEAPEPDEDEMA
-153 EDNADLDGLNK
+153 EDNTDFDGLNK
-164 LQLVEMLEELVQ
+164 LELVEKLEELVQ
-176 DSDVQNIKDKVAA
+176 ETDVQKIKDKVSA

-206 DQFLQ
+206 SQFLQ

-234 GIFKAN
+234 GIYKAN
-240 RAKQNEDMEK
+240 RAKQNEDLEK
-250 QKVENLAKKQAI
+250 QKQENLTKKQAI
-262 LDELKEIIASDD
+262 LDELRGILASDD
-274 SLKKTYDDFRALQ
+274 MLKKTYDDFRALQ

-396 REHYAQI
+396 REHYSKI
-403 EEEQTGNLEA
+403 EEEQTANLET
-413 KKALCEKAEELIA
+413 KKALCDKAEELVA
-426 EDYTSVNAWQKKSDE
+426 EDYPSVNAWQKKSTE
-441 LSEIFGVWKT
+441 LSEIFDIWKT
-451 IGPASKKDN
+451 VGPASKKDN
-460 EEIWQRFRGTMDA
+460 EEIWQRFRGAMDT
-473 FFAKKKEFFATLKDR
+473 FFAKKKAFFASLKDR

-499 CIEAEALM
+499 CIEAEGLM
-507 ESTDWKNATEQI
+507 DSNEWKNATEQI

-527 TIGPVPKRHTDKI
+527 TIGPVPKRHADKI

-558 FSGRRTEEEANLA
+558 FSGRRTEEEANLT
-571 AKKALIEEI
+571 AKKALLDEI
-580 KAFEIGPSRNENM
+580 KAFELTSSRNENM
-593 EAIKAFQKRWIEIGY
+593 EAIKAFQKRWIEIGF
-608 VPMKY
+608 VPMKH

-619 EYRELIDGFFDTMRK
+619 EYRELIDGLFDTMRK

-645 EMMEGWRDDPNA
+645 EMMEGWKDDPNA

-699 AEYEKKINKAKDDLK
+699 AEYEKKINKAKEDLK

>member
-1 MIRDSLVFWQKSKF
+1 
-15 ALHLHANFH
+15 
-24 DSLKNIEKNSHVFH
+24 
-38 NNSYICKLNYKIGIK
+38 
-53 GYSLAIKRIEME
+53 ME
-65 NNEQLTQNPA
+65 NNEELTQNP
-75 IEGGI
+75 IVTEEV
-80 ENETTTSKAA
+80 ENEQITTKAPK
-90 TKAID
+90 KAID
-95 GNEKKKIV
+95 ANEKKKIV
-103 KLIQPSILPGK
+103 KLIQPSILPSK
-114 VKVEVNTLV
+114 VRIEVNTLV
-123 AEMIA
+123 AETVA
-128 ETAPVADEVMPEM
+128 ETATVADEVMPEM
-141 VDAAEPDEDELV
+141 VDVAEPDEEELV
-153 EDNADLDGLNK
+153 EDNTDLDGLNK

-262 LDELKEIIASDD
+262 LEELKEIIASDD
-274 SLKKTYDDFRALQ
+274 SLKKTYDDFRGLQ

-362 LHEDWKEVGPVPQD
+362 LHEEWKEVGPVPQD

-403 EEEQTGNLEA
+403 EEEQAGNLEA

-426 EDYTSVNAWQKKSDE
+426 EDYTSVNAWQKKSTE

-451 IGPASKKDN
+451 VGPASKKDN
-460 EEIWQRFRGTMDA
+460 EEIWQRFRGTMDT
-473 FFAKKKEFFATLKDR
+473 FFAKKKAFFATLKDR

-548 DTFFNRKNEH
+548 DTFFTRKNEH

-571 AKKALIEEI
+571 AKKALLEEI

-699 AEYEKKINKAKDDLK
+699 AEYEKKINKAKEDLK

>member
-1 MIRDSLVFWQKSKF
+1 
-15 ALHLHANFH
+15 
-24 DSLKNIEKNSHVFH
+24 
-38 NNSYICKLNYKIGIK
+38 
-53 GYSLAIKRIEME
+53 ME
-65 NNEQLTQNPA
+65 NNELQNQNPVA
-75 IEGGI
+75 TEGI
-80 ENETTTSKAA
+80 ENEQIASNASKKTLDA
-90 TKAID
+90 
-95 GNEKKKIV
+95 NEKKKIA
-103 KLIQPSILPGK
+103 KLIQPNILPGK
-114 VKVEVNTLV
+114 VRIDVNTLT
-123 AEMIA
+123 AESQT
-128 ETAPVADEVMPEM
+128 ETVPMNDEVMPEL
-141 VDAAEPDEDELV
+141 VDIPEPDDEELV
-153 EDNADLDGLNK
+153 EDNTDLDGLNK
-164 LQLVEMLEELVQ
+164 LQLVEMLEEIVQ
-176 DSDVQNIKDKVAA
+176 DADVQSIKDKVAA

-206 DQFLQ
+206 DRFLQ
-211 GGGEAESF
+211 AGGEAESF

-240 RAKQNEDMEK
+240 RAKQNEDLEK

-274 SLKKTYDDFRALQ
+274 TLKKTYDDFRALQ
-287 DRWKEIGP
+287 DRWKEIGS

-333 LDAKIELCEK
+333 LDSKIELCEK
-343 AEELLDEKSITK
+343 AEELLDEKSVTK

-396 REHYAQI
+396 REYYAKL
-403 EEEQTGNLEA
+403 EEKQTANLEA
-413 KKALCEKAEELIA
+413 KKALCVKAEELVA
-426 EDYTSVNAWQKKSDE
+426 EDYSSVNAWQKKSTE
-441 LSEIFGVWKT
+441 LSEIFNVWKT
-451 IGPASKKDN
+451 IGLANKKDN
-460 EEIWQRFRGTMDA
+460 EEIWQRFRASMDA
-473 FFAKKKEFFATLKDR
+473 FFAKKKEFFSTLKDR

-499 CIEAEALM
+499 CIEAEGLM
-507 ESTDWKNATEQI
+507 ESTEWKNATEQM

-527 TIGPVPKRHTDKI
+527 TIGPVPKRHADKI

-558 FSGRRTEEEANLA
+558 FSGRRTEEESNLA
-571 AKKALIEEI
+571 AKKALLDEI
-580 KAFEIGPSRNENM
+580 KAFELGSNRNENM
-593 EAIKAFQKRWIEIGY
+593 DAIKAFQKRWIEIGY
-608 VPMKY
+608 VPMKH
-613 KDAINK
+613 KDTINK
-619 EYRELIDGFFDTMRK
+619 EYRELIDGLFDTMRK
-634 NQNEASTNEFR
+634 NQNEASTNDFR
-645 EMMEGWRDDPNA
+645 EMMETWKGDPNA
-657 NDRVRRER
+657 SDRVRKEGGK
-665 NTLQT
+665 LQI
-670 RIQKLRDE
+670 RIQKLREE

-699 AEYEKKINKAKDDLK
+699 AEYEKKINKAKEDLK
-714 VLEAKL
+714 VLEEKL

>member
-1 MIRDSLVFWQKSKF
+1 
-15 ALHLHANFH
+15 
-24 DSLKNIEKNSHVFH
+24 
-38 NNSYICKLNYKIGIK
+38 
-53 GYSLAIKRIEME
+53 ME
-65 NNEQLTQNPA
+65 NNEQLNQNPVIA
-75 IEGGI
+75 EGI
-80 ENETTTSKAA
+80 ENERITVKASK
-90 TKAID
+90 KAID
-95 GNEKKKIV
+95 ANEKKKIV

-114 VKVEVNTLV
+114 VRIEVKTLMEKEKVESASL
-123 AEMIA
+123 
-128 ETAPVADEVMPEM
+128 ADEVIPEI
-141 VDAAEPDEDELV
+141 ENTPEIEDEELV
-153 EDNADLDGLNK
+153 EDNNELDDLNK

-176 DSDVQNIKDKVAA
+176 NTDIQGIKDKVAA
-189 IRLHFNKLNKE
+189 IRIHFNKLNKE

-219 QHVEDPIEQRFNAAF
+219 QHVEDPVEQRFNTAF

-240 RAKQNEDMEK
+240 RAKQNEDLEK
-250 QKVENLAKKQAI
+250 QKTENLAKKQAI

-295 VPAAENSNLWN
+295 VPAAESSNLWN

-396 REHYAQI
+396 REHYSKI
-403 EEEQTGNLEA
+403 EEEQTANLEA
-413 KKALCEKAEELIA
+413 KKALCDKAEELIA
-426 EDYTSVNAWQKKSDE
+426 EDYPSVNAWQKKSEE

-451 IGPASKKDN
+451 VGPASKKDN
-460 EEIWQRFRGTMDA
+460 EEIWQRFRGAMDT
-473 FFAKKKEFFATLKDR
+473 FFAKKKAFFAGLKDR

-499 CIEAEALM
+499 CIEAEGLM
-507 ESTDWKNATEQI
+507 ESTEWKTATEQI

-527 TIGPVPKRHTDKI
+527 TIGPVPKRHADKI

-580 KAFEIGPSRNENM
+580 KAFQLTSSRNENM
-593 EAIKAFQKRWIEIGY
+593 DAIKAFQKRWIEIGF
-608 VPMKY
+608 VPMKH
-613 KDAINK
+613 KDSINK
-619 EYRELIDGFFDTMRK
+619 EYRELIDGLFDAMRK

-645 EMMEGWRDDPNA
+645 EMMESWKDDPNA
-657 NDRVRRER
+657 GDRVRKEG
-665 NTLQT
+665 NKLQT

-699 AEYEKKINKAKDDLK
+699 AEYEKKINKAKEDLK
-714 VLEAKL
+714 VLEEKL

>member
-1 MIRDSLVFWQKSKF
+1 MYNRVKATLI
-15 ALHLHANFH
+15 
-24 DSLKNIEKNSHVFH
+24 
-38 NNSYICKLNYKIGIK
+38 
-53 GYSLAIKRIEME
+53 IKRIEME

-75 IEGGI
+75 IEEGI
-80 ENETTTSKAA
+80 ENETTTSKASK
-90 TKAID
+90 KAID

-114 VKVEVNTLV
+114 VRIEVNTLV
-123 AEMIA
+123 ADATA
-128 ETAPVADEVMPEM
+128 EPAPAVDEVMPEM
-141 VDAAEPDEDELV
+141 MENPELDEEELV

-176 DSDVQNIKDKVAA
+176 DSDIQKIKDKVAA
-189 IRLHFNKLNKE
+189 VRLHFNALNKE

-206 DQFLQ
+206 SQFIQ

-219 QHVEDPIEQRFNAAF
+219 QHVEDPVEQRFNAAF

-250 QKVENLAKKQAI
+250 QKVENLAKKQSI
-262 LDELKEIIASDD
+262 LEELKEIIASDD
-274 SLKKTYDDFRALQ
+274 TLKKTYDDFRALQ

-295 VPAAENSNLWN
+295 VPPAENSNLWN

-333 LDAKIELCEK
+333 LDAKIDLCEK

-362 LHEDWKEVGPVPQD
+362 LHEDWKEGGPVPQD

-383 RFKAATDKINQIR
+383 RVKAATDKINAIR
-396 REHYAQI
+396 REHYSKI
-403 EEEQTGNLEA
+403 EEEQTANLEA
-413 KKALCEKAEELIA
+413 KKTLCEKAEELIA
-426 EDYTSVNAWQKKSDE
+426 EAYTSVNAWQKKSTE
-441 LSEIFGVWKT
+441 LSDIFGVWKT
-451 IGPASKKDN
+451 VGPASKKDN
-460 EEIWQRFRGTMDA
+460 EEIWQRFRGTMDK
-473 FFAKKKEFFATLKDR
+473 FFAMKKEFFASLKDK

-507 ESTDWKNATEQI
+507 DSTDWKNATEQM

-527 TIGPVPKRHTDKI
+527 TIGPVPKRHADKI

-571 AKKALIEEI
+571 AKKALLEEI
-580 KAFEIGPSRNENM
+580 KAFKVGPNRNENM

-608 VPMKY
+608 VPMKH

-645 EMMEGWRDDPNA
+645 EMMDTWKDDPNA
-657 NDRVRRER
+657 NDKVRRER
-665 NTLQT
+665 NTLQN

-699 AEYEKKINKAKDDLK
+699 AEYEKKINKAKEDLK
-714 VLEAKL
+714 VLEEKL

>member
-1 MIRDSLVFWQKSKF
+1 
-15 ALHLHANFH
+15 
-24 DSLKNIEKNSHVFH
+24 
-38 NNSYICKLNYKIGIK
+38 
-53 GYSLAIKRIEME
+53 ME
-65 NNEQLTQNPA
+65 NNEQLNQNSPVS
-75 IEGGI
+75 EGM
-80 ENETTTSKAA
+80 ENEKKTSKAPK
-90 TKAID
+90 KAID

-114 VKVEVNTLV
+114 VRIEVNTLV
-123 AEMIA
+123 VEPQQ
-128 ETAPVADEVMPEM
+128 APVVDEELPEIVNAPEMEEDEV
-141 VDAAEPDEDELV
+141 V
-153 EDNADLDGLNK
+153 EENNEFEGLNK

-176 DSDVQNIKDKVAA
+176 DADVQNIKDKVAA
-189 IRLHFNKLNKE
+189 VRLHFNKLNKE

-206 DQFLQ
+206 DRFIQ

-240 RAKQNEDMEK
+240 RAKQNEEMEK
-250 QKVENLAKKQAI
+250 QKTENLAKKQAI
-262 LDELKEIIASDD
+262 LDELKEIIASDE

-333 LDAKIELCEK
+333 LDSKIELCEK

-362 LHEDWKEVGPVPQD
+362 LHEEWKEVGPVPQE

-396 REHYAQI
+396 REHYAKI
-403 EEEQTGNLEA
+403 EEEQAGNLET
-413 KKALCEKAEELIA
+413 KKALCDKAEELIA
-426 EDYTSVNAWQKKSDE
+426 EEYTSVNAWQKKSNE
-441 LSEIFGVWKT
+441 LSEIFNVWKT
-451 IGPASKKDN
+451 VGPASKKDN
-460 EEIWQRFRGTMDA
+460 EEIWQRFRGAMDA
-473 FFAKKKEFFATLKDR
+473 FFAKKKAFFASLKDR

-507 ESTDWKNATEQI
+507 ESTEWKNATEQM

-580 KAFEIGPSRNENM
+580 KAFEIGPNRNENM

-608 VPMKY
+608 VPMKH

-619 EYRELIDGFFDTMRK
+619 EYRELIDGLFDTMRK

-645 EMMEGWRDDPNA
+645 EMMEGWKDDPTA

-699 AEYEKKINKAKDDLK
+699 AEYEKKINKAKEDLK

>member
-1 MIRDSLVFWQKSKF
+1 
-15 ALHLHANFH
+15 
-24 DSLKNIEKNSHVFH
+24 
-38 NNSYICKLNYKIGIK
+38 
-53 GYSLAIKRIEME
+53 ME
-65 NNEQLTQNPA
+65 NNEQLNQNSVVT
-75 IEGGI
+75 EGI
-80 ENETTTSKAA
+80 ENEQITTKAPK
-90 TKAID
+90 KAID
-95 GNEKKKIV
+95 ANEKKKIV

-114 VKVEVNTLV
+114 VRIEVKTLV
-123 AEMIA
+123 AETLA
-128 ETAPVADEVMPEM
+128 EPVPAADEVIPELENVPEM
-141 VDAAEPDEDELV
+141 EEEELV
-153 EDNADLDGLNK
+153 EDNTELDGLSK

-176 DSDVQNIKDKVAA
+176 NPDIQAIKDKVAA
-189 IRLHFNKLNKE
+189 IRIRFNQLNKT

-206 DQFLQ
+206 EQFIQ

-219 QHVEDPIEQRFNAAF
+219 QHVEDPEELRFNAAF

-240 RAKQNEDMEK
+240 RAKQNEDLEK
-250 QKVENLAKKQAI
+250 QKVENLAKKKAI
-262 LDELKEIIASDD
+262 LEELKEIIASDD

-295 VPAAENSNLWN
+295 VPASENANLWN
-306 NYHFLV
+306 TYHFLV

-362 LHEDWKEVGPVPQD
+362 LHEEWKEIGPVPQD

-396 REHYAQI
+396 REHYAKI
-403 EEEQTGNLEA
+403 EEEQTANLEA
-413 KKALCEKAEELIA
+413 KKTLCEKIEELVA
-426 EDYTSVNAWQKKSDE
+426 EDYTSVNAWQKKSTE
-441 LSEIFGVWKT
+441 LSEIFAVWKT
-451 IGPASKKDN
+451 IGPAGKKEN
-460 EEIWQRFRGTMDA
+460 EEIWARFRSAMDT
-473 FFAKKKEFFATLKDR
+473 FFAKKKAFFASLKDR

-507 ESTDWKNATEQI
+507 ESTEWKAATEQM

-527 TIGPVPKRHTDKI
+527 TIGPVPKRHADKI

-571 AKKALIEEI
+571 AKKALLEEI
-580 KAFEIGPSRNENM
+580 KAFVLGPNRNENM
-593 EAIKAFQKRWIEIGY
+593 EAIKAFQKRWIEIGF

-613 KDAINK
+613 KDAINN
-619 EYRELIDGFFDTMRK
+619 EYRELIDGLFDAMRK

-645 EMMEGWRDDPNA
+645 EMMEGLKDDPTGG
-657 NDRVRRER
+657 DRVRRER
-665 NTLQT
+665 TTLQA

-699 AEYEKKINKAKDDLK
+699 AEYEKKINKAKEDLK

>member
-1 MIRDSLVFWQKSKF
+1 
-15 ALHLHANFH
+15 
-24 DSLKNIEKNSHVFH
+24 
-38 NNSYICKLNYKIGIK
+38 
-53 GYSLAIKRIEME
+53 ME
-65 NNEQLTQNPA
+65 NNEELTQNP
-75 IEGGI
+75 IVTEEV
-80 ENETTTSKAA
+80 ENEQITTKAPK
-90 TKAID
+90 KAID
-95 GNEKKKIV
+95 ANEKKKIV
-103 KLIQPSILPGK
+103 KLIQPSILPSK
-114 VKVEVNTLV
+114 VRIEVNTLV
-123 AEMIA
+123 AETVA

-141 VDAAEPDEDELV
+141 VDVAEPDEEELV
-153 EDNADLDGLNK
+153 EDNTDLDGLNK

-262 LDELKEIIASDD
+262 LEELKEIIASDD
-274 SLKKTYDDFRALQ
+274 SLKKTYDDFRGLQ

-362 LHEDWKEVGPVPQD
+362 LHEEWKEVGPVPQD

-403 EEEQTGNLEA
+403 EEEQAGNLEA

-426 EDYTSVNAWQKKSDE
+426 EDYTSVNAWQKKSTE

-451 IGPASKKDN
+451 VGPASKKDN
-460 EEIWQRFRGTMDA
+460 EEIWQRFRGTMDT
-473 FFAKKKEFFATLKDR
+473 FFAKKKAFFATLKDR

-548 DTFFNRKNEH
+548 DTFFTRKNEH

-699 AEYEKKINKAKDDLK
+699 AEYEKKINKAKEDLK

>member
-1 MIRDSLVFWQKSKF
+1 
-15 ALHLHANFH
+15 
-24 DSLKNIEKNSHVFH
+24 
-38 NNSYICKLNYKIGIK
+38 
-53 GYSLAIKRIEME
+53 ME
-65 NNEQLTQNPA
+65 NNEQLNQNPV
-75 IEGGI
+75 IEEGI
-80 ENETTTSKAA
+80 ENEQITVKALK
-90 TKAID
+90 KAID
-95 GNEKKKIV
+95 ANEKKKIV

-114 VKVEVNTLV
+114 VRIEVKTLMEKEKVESASL
-123 AEMIA
+123 
-128 ETAPVADEVMPEM
+128 ADEVIPEI
-141 VDAAEPDEDELV
+141 ENTPEIEDEELV
-153 EDNADLDGLNK
+153 EDNNELDDLNK

-176 DSDVQNIKDKVAA
+176 NTDIQGIKDKVAA
-189 IRLHFNKLNKE
+189 IRIHFNKLNKE

-219 QHVEDPIEQRFNAAF
+219 QHVEDAVEQRFNTAF

-240 RAKQNEDMEK
+240 RAKQNEDLEK
-250 QKVENLAKKQAI
+250 QKTENLAKKQAI

-295 VPAAENSNLWN
+295 VPAAESSNLWN

-396 REHYAQI
+396 REHYSKI
-403 EEEQTGNLEA
+403 EEEQTANLEA
-413 KKALCEKAEELIA
+413 KKALCDKAEELIA
-426 EDYTSVNAWQKKSDE
+426 EDYPSVNAWQKKSEE

-451 IGPASKKDN
+451 VGPASKKDN
-460 EEIWQRFRGTMDA
+460 EEIWQRFRGAMDT
-473 FFAKKKEFFATLKDR
+473 FFAKKKAFFAGLKDR

-499 CIEAEALM
+499 CIEAEGLM
-507 ESTDWKNATEQI
+507 ESTEWKTATEQI

-527 TIGPVPKRHTDKI
+527 TIGPVPKRHADKI

-580 KAFEIGPSRNENM
+580 KAFQLTSSRNENM
-593 EAIKAFQKRWIEIGY
+593 DAIKAFQKRWIEIGF
-608 VPMKY
+608 VPMKH
-613 KDAINK
+613 KDSINK
-619 EYRELIDGFFDTMRK
+619 EYRELIDGLFDAMRK

-645 EMMEGWRDDPNA
+645 EMMESWKDDPNA
-657 NDRVRRER
+657 GDRVRKEG
-665 NTLQT
+665 NKLQT

-699 AEYEKKINKAKDDLK
+699 AEYEKKINKAKEDLK
-714 VLEAKL
+714 VLEEKL